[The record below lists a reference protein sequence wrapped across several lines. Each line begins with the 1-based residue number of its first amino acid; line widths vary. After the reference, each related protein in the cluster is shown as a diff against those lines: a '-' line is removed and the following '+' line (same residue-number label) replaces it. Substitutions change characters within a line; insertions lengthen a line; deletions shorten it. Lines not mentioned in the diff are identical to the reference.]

1 MNNHWSDNKDV
12 NDIVSLQIMETFN
25 LSMILNDW
33 SITD

>member
-1 MNNHWSDNKDV
+1 MNNYWSDNKDV
-12 NDIVSLQIMETFN
+12 NDIVSLQITETFN